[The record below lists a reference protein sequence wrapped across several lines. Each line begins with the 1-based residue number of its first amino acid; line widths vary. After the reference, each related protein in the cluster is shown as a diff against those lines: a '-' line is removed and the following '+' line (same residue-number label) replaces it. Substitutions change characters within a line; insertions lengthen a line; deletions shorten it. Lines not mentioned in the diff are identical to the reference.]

1 MTVLALTG
9 SKKKAVTLAPGAIP
23 MTFSAGTTRMT
34 LGAVVSGGEAAPLV
48 KVRPW
53 LSTNLSR
60 QWEVL
65 LGFRPVQLLKM
76 ASAS

>member
-1 MTVLALTG
+1 MA
-9 SKKKAVTLAPGAIP
+9 
-23 MTFSAGTTRMT
+23 FSAGTTRMT
-34 LGAVVSGGEAAPLV
+34 LDAVVSGGEAALLEFGRPGEGAPLV
-48 KVRPW
+48 A
-53 LSTNLSR
+53 TNLSR

>member
-1 MTVLALTG
+1 MA
-9 SKKKAVTLAPGAIP
+9 
-23 MTFSAGTTRMT
+23 FSAGTMRMT
-34 LGAVVSGGEAAPLV
+34 LDAVVSGGEAALLKFGRPGEGAPLV

>member
-1 MTVLALTG
+1 VAEKAVVEPTVWNLTVLALTVPALTG
-9 SKKKAVTLAPGAIP
+9 SKKKA
-23 MTFSAGTTRMT
+23 
-34 LGAVVSGGEAAPLV
+34 V